1 MFYKLTQGINISLS
15 CLFLVIGIG
24 ASITVNRFS
33 AEVFI
38 GISFIIVYT
47 IVLLFSFNCYKI
59 NKCNKEK
66 ILIPKQLRNTGKVLF
81 VFILLSSLYIFF
93 CSIAAFAAFKN
104 FASLSNLR
112 QWPFYLAFLLLL
124 TLSAVTGIF
133 SLILFSRSLRNNKSL
148 VNEFINNIGH
158 KTESN

>member
-24 ASITVNRFS
+24 ASITLNRFS

-47 IVLLFSFNCYKI
+47 IFLLFSFNCYKI
-59 NKCNKEK
+59 NKYNKEK

-93 CSIAAFAAFKN
+93 WSIAAFAAFKN
-104 FASLSNLR
+104 FVSLSNLR
-112 QWPFYLAFLLLL
+112 QWPFYLVFLLLL

-158 KTESN
+158 KTEPN